1 MDEIYARMPEW
12 VIGVEDW
19 NRWDFIAY
27 YLDEKTWQR
36 YSRRGYPIAED
47 EMCREWNPW
56 TICKVEC
63 IQDGPGTFEYHW
75 KILSRRPDTNEDDK
89 RWMLQVP

>member
-19 NRWDFIAY
+19 NRWDFLAY

-36 YSRRGYPIAED
+36 YSRNGYPIAND
-47 EMCREWNPW
+47 EMCREWG
-56 TICKVEC
+56 TIHKVEC
-63 IQDGPGTFEYHW
+63 IKDGDGPFEYHR
-75 KILSRRPDTNEDDK
+75 KILSTKTDTDDT
-89 RWMLQVP
+89 RGI